1 MINIQ
6 KATKLEHFQIIETLA
21 KEILHEVYDPII
33 PAEHTEY
40 FLNKFQTVSAIK
52 KQIAEENFEYH
63 LLQFHLKNVGYIGFY
78 IKNGVLHL
86 SKIYLL
92 ESSRGNKIGKFALQF
107 ISQKAIELKVG
118 YIELLVNQQNDNTI
132 QIYKKNGFEIV
143 KEVSNSFS
151 NNFTVEDYIMRKKI
165 L

>member
-78 IKNGVLHL
+78 IKNGILHL

-143 KEVSNSFS
+143 KKVSNSFS

>member
-78 IKNGVLHL
+78 IKNGILHL

-92 ESSRGNKIGKFALQF
+92 ESSRGNKVGKFALQF

>member
-78 IKNGVLHL
+78 IKNGILHL